1 MGDAP
6 YGVAHIDEID
16 PVGRWLPIRRR
27 LGIGAFGVNAYKARP
42 GDDRVIDEHDETSV
56 GHEELYVV
64 VEGSATFTVADETID
79 APAGTLVFVRD
90 PALRRGAV
98 AQDPRTTILAVGA
111 KPGEAFTP
119 SAWEENADI
128 IPLFERGEY
137 REAKERLE
145 QALAR
150 HPNAGG
156 LLYNLA
162 CAESRLGEIDA
173 AREHLS
179 SAVELYAGFAELAQT
194 DPDLEA
200 LRG

>member
-1 MGDAP
+1 MADPGFE
-6 YGVAHIDEID
+6 VAHIDEID

-27 LGIGAFGVNAYKARP
+27 LGIGAFGVNAYKPRP
-42 GDDRVIDEHDETSV
+42 GDDRVIDEHDQTSV

-98 AQDPRTTILAVGA
+98 AEDLRTTILAVGA

>member
-1 MGDAP
+1 MSDGP
-6 YGVAHIDEID
+6 YRVARIGEID
-16 PVGRWLPIRRR
+16 PVGRWLPIRRQ
-27 LGIGAFGVNAYKARP
+27 LGIGAFGVNAYKPRP
-42 GDDRVIDEHDETSV
+42 GDDRVIDEHDETTG

-64 VEGSATFTVADETID
+64 VEGSATFTIADETID

-119 SAWEENADI
+119 SAWEENAEI

-145 QALAR
+145 QALRR
-150 HPNAGG
+150 HPGAGG

-179 SAVELYAGFAELAQT
+179 SAVEVHAGFAELAES